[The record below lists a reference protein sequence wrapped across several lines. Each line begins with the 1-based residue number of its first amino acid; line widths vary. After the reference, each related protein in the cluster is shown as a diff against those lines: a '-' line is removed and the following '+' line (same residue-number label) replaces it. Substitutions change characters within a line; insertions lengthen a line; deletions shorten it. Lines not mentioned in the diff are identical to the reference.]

1 MLTMNLSKK
10 KEEDTWWGYAG
21 DGMYK
26 TSVRFLGTLGTKYFS
41 NYFVTLKEE
50 ITKSNLAILYEM
62 YIGRMLFFS
71 ISSFLAS
78 VIGITIVFMYLIRI
92 PFIFAFI
99 SGLIGAATTSVIV
112 LFLSYSYPFHQLT
125 TKKTSIESNMPF
137 AISHMSAI
145 ASSGVPPFVVFRLL
159 MDVKE
164 YGEISYEF
172 RRIVRNTE
180 LFGMDIISSIKNVA
194 DRTPSTSFRQ
204 FLYGIVSTINSGG
217 DLKAFL
223 EGSGKDAL
231 FDYRLKRE
239 KYLQTLSTYADF
251 YTAVLIAAPLFFV
264 SILSIMSLIGG
275 QVLGLSIPTAM
286 RLGIYVLIPAM
297 NTAFLLFIHYTQ
309 PR

>member
-1 MLTMNLSKK
+1 
-10 KEEDTWWGYAG
+10 
-21 DGMYK
+21 MYK
-26 TSVRFLGTLGTKYFS
+26 ASVRFLGTLGTKHFS
-41 NYFVTLKEE
+41 NHFATLREE
-50 ITKSNLAILYEM
+50 ITKSNLTILYEL

-71 ISSFLAS
+71 IVSFLAS
-78 VIGITIVFMYLIRI
+78 LVGITVVFTSLIGV
-92 PFIFAFI
+92 PFVFAFI

-125 TKKTSIESNMPF
+125 TKKASIESNMPF
-137 AISHMSAI
+137 AMNHMSAI
-145 ASSGVPPFVVFRLL
+145 ASSGVPPFVVFKLL
-159 MDVKE
+159 MEVKE
-164 YGEISYEF
+164 YGEISHEF
-172 RRIVRNTE
+172 KRIVRNSE

-194 DRTPSTSFRQ
+194 DRTPSPPFRQ

-217 DLKAFL
+217 DLKIFL
-223 EGSGKDAL
+223 EDSGKEAL